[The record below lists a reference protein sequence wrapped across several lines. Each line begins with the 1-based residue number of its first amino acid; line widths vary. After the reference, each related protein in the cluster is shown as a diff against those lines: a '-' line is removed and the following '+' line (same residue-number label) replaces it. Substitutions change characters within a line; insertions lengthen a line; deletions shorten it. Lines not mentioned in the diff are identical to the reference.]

1 MIGWWSFLRII
12 IIAIFSWNQFFKPCW
27 LLVAFHP
34 PLGLIIWRSV
44 TYNLHSELKSEKSA
58 ILGNKLHYLT
68 QNLNVFIVL
77 NYFLECK
84 GATKKTFGAIFFCFK
99 STVKSDLTHVEPA
112 DPGRKAYEIILIPAY
127 HTMLLETEKSEIISL
142 E

>member
-1 MIGWWSFLRII
+1 MAKR
-12 IIAIFSWNQFFKPCW
+12 
-27 LLVAFHP
+27 
-34 PLGLIIWRSV
+34 
-44 TYNLHSELKSEKSA
+44 NLYPHSEQKSEKSA

-127 HTMLLETEKSEIISL
+127 HTMLLETEKVKLFHWNKEKKKIKF
-142 E
+142 